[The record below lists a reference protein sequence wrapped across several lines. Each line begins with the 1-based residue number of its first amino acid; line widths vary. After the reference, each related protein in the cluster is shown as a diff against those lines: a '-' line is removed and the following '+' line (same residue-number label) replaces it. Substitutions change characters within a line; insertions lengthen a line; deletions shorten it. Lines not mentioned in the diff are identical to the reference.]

1 MQTIMLKKTLL
12 AFKLSHV
19 FIMVINVKM
28 PQMPTVVGMIIVIS
42 VIGVAPITQLRT
54 CVTQIVHNQGRSP
67 YVVSN
72 YLYHKVLLL
81 KESIRSLWE

>member
-1 MQTIMLKKTLL
+1 MQTIMLKKTLP

-28 PQMPTVVGMIIVIS
+28 PTVVGMIIVFS

-72 YLYHKVLLL
+72 YIYHKVLLL